1 MALNSLVPM
10 AYGDPHQD
18 PTGLGRWSSLSFR
31 GQDERFLTIF
41 TAYRVCRGSIQS
53 SPIGSAFSRE
63 YEHHRSKGIKM
74 PQPRKLILN
83 DLTQAIRH
91 EQSRG
96 RATLI
101 MMDSNGSL
109 DEDTDL
115 QQFISECDLTDLHAS
130 DPAPSTYIGS
140 SHRRIDHIFG
150 CCPQVCQ
157 SLTSS
162 GSLSYIDGPQSDH
175 RGLFVDLDLQQLLH
189 RTTTPPAISTAS
201 SRFLK
206 TGNPEA
212 VATYHDAMLAY
223 YADHNMIQRLDKL
236 VRIKD
241 TLSLPTLRK
250 YLEKWD
256 SDQGRAMK
264 YAEDLLQRPKKPYE
278 WSPKLRNVGLL
289 YRYWRLRLREKHNRK
304 ITTKPFDEWKLKP
317 KHRILHL
324 SYPFLIFHF
333 PRQRFIANLNLPR
346 TISPQAKTNPWICAT
361 AATPIY
367 SPRTPTTWTLLP
379 KRNPNAGLRS

>member
-1 MALNSLVPM
+1 
-10 AYGDPHQD
+10 
-18 PTGLGRWSSLSFR
+18 
-31 GQDERFLTIF
+31 
-41 TAYRVCRGSIQS
+41 
-53 SPIGSAFSRE
+53 
-63 YEHHRSKGIKM
+63 M

-109 DEDTDL
+109 GKDTDL
-115 QQFISECDLTDLHAS
+115 QQFISKCDLTDLHAS

-150 CCPQVCQ
+150 CPQVCQ

-236 VRIKD
+236 VRTKD

-278 WSPKLRNVGLL
+278 WSPKLRNDGLL
-289 YRYWRLRLREKHNRK
+289 YRYWRLRLREKTHSE
-304 ITTKPFDEWKLKP
+304 DY
-317 KHRILHL
+317 H
-324 SYPFLIFHF
+324 
-333 PRQRFIANLNLPR
+333 Q
-346 TISPQAKTNPWICAT
+346 
-361 AATPIY
+361 
-367 SPRTPTTWTLLP
+367 TL
-379 KRNPNAGLRS
+379 